1 MSRKL
6 MLARGAAKR
15 FN

>member
-6 MLARGAAKR
+6 MLARGAAYNK
-15 FN
+15 